1 MAVKKTQN
9 DGYAQLRADMA
20 AGTLAPAY
28 LFHGEES
35 YLREFCLSEIRRQLV
50 PEGFEAF
57 NFHRLEGKGLTA
69 QALTEAV
76 EAMPMMAERTLT
88 AVTDWDL
95 FKLGR
100 TSGKSSSPCW
110 RTCRHTAASSSSTTP
125 WNTSSTRP

>member
-76 EAMPMMAERTLT
+76 EAER
-88 AVTDWDL
+88 
-95 FKLGR
+95 
-100 TSGKSSSPCW
+100 
-110 RTCRHTAASSSSTTP
+110 
-125 WNTSSTRP
+125 